1 MRASRTL
8 RSWLYRLAASVPSA
22 WHYDRLFR
30 WMVIGA
36 GISLVVFVLPA
47 QILRPAHPTASAP
60 IAATPTRL
68 GPPYGSSAAEAP
80 LAPPVTLAVPKIAP
94 GRSLDSV
101 TISPP
106 PADGFGTAPPA
117 NR

>member
-1 MRASRTL
+1 MRATRTL
-8 RSWLYRLAASVPSA
+8 WFWLHRLAASVPSA

-36 GISLVVFVLPA
+36 GISLVVFVCRPDPA
-47 QILRPAHPTASAP
+47 ARYPTASAP

-68 GPPYGSSAAEAP
+68 GPPYGSSPAEAP
-80 LAPPVTLAVPKIAP
+80 LAPPVTLAAPKITP

-106 PADGFGTAPPA
+106 PADDFGTVPPT
-117 NR
+117 NK

>member
-1 MRASRTL
+1 MRATRTP
-8 RSWLYRLAASVPSA
+8 SFWLHRLAASVPSA
-22 WHYDRLFR
+22 WHYDRLLR

-36 GISLVVFVLPA
+36 GISLVVFVCRPDPA
-47 QILRPAHPTASAP
+47 ARYPTASAP

-68 GPPYGSSAAEAP
+68 GPPYGSTATEAP

-101 TISPP
+101 IISPP
-106 PADGFGTAPPA
+106 PVDGFGTAPPA
-117 NR
+117 NK